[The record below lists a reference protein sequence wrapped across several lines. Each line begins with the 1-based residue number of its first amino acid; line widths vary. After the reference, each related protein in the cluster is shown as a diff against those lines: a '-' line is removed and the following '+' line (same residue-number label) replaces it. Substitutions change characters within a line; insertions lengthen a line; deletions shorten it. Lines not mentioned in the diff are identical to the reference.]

1 MDTTDTV
8 VDEPVETPEKEPS
21 VRDALEAA
29 IEEVDPNLDGAE
41 QPEKAT
47 EPAPLSTEQPVPV
60 PAAPDTSLQADKPQ
74 PSPAAESASTELKA
88 PAQWKPAVREKWNA
102 LPREV
107 QEEVLRREGD
117 SMRLIGSVGPKLR
130 MADELQSHIAPFSQA
145 LQTNGVSPS
154 AFVHDVFASIRSLAH
169 GDDRLKAETVANI
182 VQAYGVDVRALD
194 QVLTGRIQAPP
205 EVLEARM
212 ATARANAVIRQQS
225 AGVEYQTQLEAEKS
239 VVGFAADPKHEFLDD
254 VRNQMADLIELGHAK
269 TLEDA
274 YQSAVWSNPATRQ
287 ILLTREAQSRAA
299 MKNNRAN
306 AARRAS
312 SSVRGA
318 PGVPGAALA
327 GAAGGGSLRETLEA
341 AFDDAQPL

>member
-1 MDTTDTV
+1 MADLDAEV
-8 VDEPVETPEKEPS
+8 LDEPVETPEPS
-21 VRDALEAA
+21 LRESLEAA
-29 IEEVDPNLDGAE
+29 IDEVDPNLEGASKE
-41 QPEKAT
+41 TPDK
-47 EPAPLSTEQPVPV
+47 PSTEQQVPV
-60 PAAPDTSLQADKPQ
+60 PAAPEK
-74 PSPAAESASTELKA
+74 PAADPASKEVSVPSQELKA
-88 PAQWKPAVREKWNA
+88 PAQWKPAVREKWNQ

-318 PGVPGAALA
+318 PGVPGAAHV